1 MHDMRHNKTKPLFVH
16 SRDLTRKSSNIICVH
31 MEPVRK
37 TNNGYRFAAV
47 SPLGDWGVESNSILF
62 ESELALVTSPTECGR
77 NDFLRLLRL
86 GQKQLSSRSFCPGL
100 SEHSLWK
107 F

>member
-1 MHDMRHNKTKPLFVH
+1 MATDLLLFLH
-16 SRDLTRKSSNIICVH
+16 WEI
-31 MEPVRK
+31 
-37 TNNGYRFAAV
+37 G
-47 SPLGDWGVESNSILF
+47 GVESNSILF
-62 ESELALVTSPTECGR
+62 ESELALVTSPTEYGR

-86 GQKQLSSRSFCPGL
+86 GQKKLSSRSFCPGL